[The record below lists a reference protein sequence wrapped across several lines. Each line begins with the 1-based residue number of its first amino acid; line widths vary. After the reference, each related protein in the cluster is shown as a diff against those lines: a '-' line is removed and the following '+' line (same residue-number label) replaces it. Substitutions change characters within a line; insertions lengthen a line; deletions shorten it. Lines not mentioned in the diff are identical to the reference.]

1 MTAQTLTQTP
11 QDTQVAALIAPLAGW
26 KGRGLFGA
34 VSDDSRVNEV
44 VARTAHAFIV
54 RIELGATPT
63 EAVEAAIEWVALIES
78 RYGGA

>member
-11 QDTQVAALIAPLAGW
+11 QDTQVADLIATLAGW
-26 KGRGLFGA
+26 KGRGLFGT

-44 VARTAHAFIV
+44 VAQTAHAFIF
-54 RIELGATPT
+54 RIEHGATPT
-63 EAVEAAIEWVALIES
+63 EAVKVAREWVALIES